1 MPKLAAPLDAGSNK
15 ITNVGTPTASTDAA
29 TKAYVDAN
37 VGGGGGGSVSFPPN
51 VLQYASLS
59 AQATWA
65 TSNSASI
72 FFAELPP
79 STSTMVAV
87 LYIQTG
93 NGLSVTTPTGWTL
106 CYTLTDSTHNRA
118 FYIYA
123 KAATGVTGD
132 DNVNWATITNN
143 GTTGNAFSGA
153 LLELGAA
160 STALYGGAIRATNGS
175 TSDAYSTRM
184 SGTAGSLA
192 IALVHNYGGATI
204 DGWINVSIPASGS
217 ATGFAIMIA
226 EVFSARPMRFG
237 TFNTNTTTVA
247 IFGVPHA

>member
-1 MPKLAAPLDAGSNK
+1 MPKLGAPLDANGLKVINLA
-15 ITNVGTPTASTDAA
+15 TPTASTDAA

-37 VGGGGGGSVSFPPN
+37 AGGGGTASFPPSI
-51 VLQYASLS
+51 VQYANLA
-59 AQATWA
+59 AQPSWA

-72 FFAELPP
+72 YLAELPP
-79 STSTMVAV
+79 STSIMVGI

-123 KAATGVTGD
+123 KAATGTTND
-132 DNVNWATITNN
+132 LNITWDTITNN
-143 GTTGNAFSGA
+143 GTTGNAYSGV
-153 LLELGAA
+153 LLELDAA
-160 STALYGGAIRATNGS
+160 DVALYGGAIRGTNGS
-175 TSDAYSTRM
+175 LSDAYTPRL

-192 IALVHNYGGATI
+192 IALVHNYGGGVIGGWRTGATP
-204 DGWINVSIPASGS
+204 STGS
-217 ATGFAIMIA
+217 ATGFAVMIA
-226 EVFSARPMRFG
+226 EAFTARQMRFG
-237 TFNTNTTTVA
+237 IFSTSSTTLA